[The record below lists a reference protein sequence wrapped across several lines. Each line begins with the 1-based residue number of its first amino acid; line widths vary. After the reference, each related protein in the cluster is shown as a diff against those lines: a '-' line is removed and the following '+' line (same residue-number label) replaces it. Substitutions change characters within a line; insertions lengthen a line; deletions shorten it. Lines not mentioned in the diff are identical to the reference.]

1 MVLYL
6 KARANIEDILI
17 DSIEVRLTSGREVL
31 LTWDES
37 DISRTSFGFLAR
49 YKGVYFDEDYA
60 NGQMEELNGM
70 QVLDVTLSSESNQ
83 YNLFFLEEMEF
94 EDNGKNL
101 SFRFP
106 IVKSELCNFSES
118 ISEAEFDFVWS
129 MILSVA
135 IVEDA
140 SDNVRENRTKAIL
153 ELRNYLKH
161 YLERGFPLNVVFPI
175 LKRKGHMILCSSTK
189 NEMDLIVKPRCPHF
203 DGSKFIID
211 EYFVPEEELISW
223 SEASLKAPLG
233 YIGAKRY
240 LEVFQMVFPE
250 KYKEIQKTV
259 HI

>member
-1 MVLYL
+1 MILYL

-17 DSIEVRLTSGREVL
+17 DSIEVRLASGREVL

-37 DISRTSFGFLAR
+37 DISRTPFGFQAR

-60 NGQMEELNGM
+60 NGQIEELNGM

-83 YNLFFLEEMEF
+83 YNLFFLEEMTF
-94 EDNGKNL
+94 DDDSKIL

-106 IVKSELCNFSES
+106 IVQSELCNFSEN
-118 ISEAEFDFVWS
+118 ISKVEFDIVWS

-140 SDNVRENRTKAIL
+140 PDHVRGNRTKAIL
-153 ELRNYLKH
+153 ELRKYLQH
-161 YLERGFPLNVVFPI
+161 YLERGFPMNVVFPI

-203 DGSKFIID
+203 DGSKFITD
-211 EYFVPEEELISW
+211 DYYVPEEELISW
-223 SEASLKAPLG
+223 SETSLKAPLG
-233 YIGAKRY
+233 HIGAKRY
-240 LEVFQMVFPE
+240 LEVFQRVFPE
-250 KYKEIQKTV
+250 QYKEIEKTM